1 MHLPGFCTVEIHLE
15 VCYNQNMQKTG
26 GNIMKRVIFLLL
38 CLAVVCSL
46 AGCNQ
51 QGSIDSPM
59 DDQVKEQTAETIPHA
74 DECLAAAQAYL
85 DGGDIDAAVRVL
97 EQAMETSD
105 DPRIAQ
111 MLERL
116 APVPLAVRTEASCNA
131 LDADS
136 VEIHNVTVQEM
147 ATGKVRYTI
156 DYTAQKS
163 MRISVLAAG
172 LARRTDIRTNG
183 KRQLFSFEVN
193 GEDLKALR
201 QSVDVKF
208 FFDDEK
214 ACYLTIYAGW
224 GDAESLRNLN
234 IKPVEVPFTVRS
246 SLSGAK
252 MTIHNMTVQPLDA
265 ETYIF
270 VVDYSGTRPGMV
282 LDVGVESPSEGSVT
296 ELNNRIMTTSFLV
309 PKKSLE
315 GKQSFCFT
323 GALDAYSEPQYFA
336 EIDLTTFSLP
346 EYPYPDA
353 PEALSAPVQMDYIHN
368 DVRKGLGDLV
378 IYGVTAQPLS
388 SGYVRYVFDF
398 TYPEKVYFSAHSGIN
413 GFKSYGA
420 QEIEGGHIQAVSY
433 IPMEDMKQIS
443 NLNLGVSN
451 MSGDWWYDV
460 KASTDIS
467 SNTFLPITILDTEG
481 EQTPW
486 KKVAVL
492 SAENAELAQGIFPE
506 AVIDTTAALEV
517 DTSCIVPLDV
527 TRKLVTPRA
536 TGRVQPYSTWGYE
549 PFPQDA
555 DLRGR
560 EALAYT
566 LSFTDFVQFP
576 DTMPA
581 GFDPEAL
588 LEWGKDPGLNVDVLH
603 KMGYTGKGAVIAY
616 FDQPLQ
622 PHDAYD
628 NVDLHLYNK
637 PEDNS
642 YHGPAVLSLLAGKDI
657 GTAPDACVHY
667 FGRHVGE
674 RVDITLAE
682 GLMDVVEVNKELPE
696 DEKITMVG
704 ISNNPH
710 SNPICEELQ
719 AAIDACEEEGIMV
732 WFCGEYN
739 GMSFYPLSD
748 KNDFG
753 NAIKATGRK
762 VPPELVYVPSGSR
775 TTATGM
781 WGDYFYHAND
791 DGLSWTMPYVLGIY
805 AIVTQIDP
813 SLTQQDLREMIV
825 ATARQSNGMNIIDPV
840 AFVAAALDGVGRA
853 EDAAALR
860 AAVQETRKYFYAV
873 MDKSRMTGEDLE
885 AVENYLAQISD
896 ATVLV
901 VDAAGIHTAQEL
913 YTLLQ
918 ADNIQRGGQ
927 VTGIQIFGDP
937 TLVPTFEIRY
947 IADYN
952 GGVDDAGTL
961 CTDYFFGNF
970 RNDAKNLGKD
980 YSVQKHFRE
989 KLPVQLEPEWK
1000 VARLPLGTGEFAAF
1014 LEKYMAFGEESGFR
1028 QPEIVNFSNPIF
1040 KELDHTDDMGTFLN
1054 RMRDEWDILQLPYRL
1069 YGNQLG
1075 QFPVRNTVQG
1085 GFTAEELTLENQQ
1098 GIAEFIIN
1106 SHGQWNNVDKCFYE
1120 NGEEKRESLL
1130 NMDTINDVLSANPYY
1145 LTLVTCDNG
1154 WSMKNNLTTTALRGQ
1169 SVGVF
1174 SFTHVLSNNITDVT
1188 ADLNSLPESNVYW
1201 FYLHYLNALNQG
1213 ASRSEAFLT
1222 AQRRYAQALLAD
1234 SIGGISVSSGNYQF
1248 NLYNLIGYHNFG
1260 LIEPS
1265 RSWQCVDTLTH
1276 TS

>member
-1 MHLPGFCTVEIHLE
+1 
-15 VCYNQNMQKTG
+15 
-26 GNIMKRVIFLLL
+26 MKRILSLLL
-38 CLAVVCSL
+38 CLAVVVSM

-51 QGSIDSPM
+51 QGRMESPV
-59 DDQVKEQTAETIPHA
+59 DGQANERQTAETVDPA
-74 DECLAAAQAYL
+74 EECLAEAQARL
-85 DGGDIDAAVRVL
+85 DAGDADAAVLVL
-97 EQAMETSD
+97 EQARKTSG
-105 DPRIAQ
+105 DPRIMQ

-116 APVPLAVRTEASCNA
+116 APVPLAVRTEVSYHS

-136 VEIHNVTVQEM
+136 VQIHDVTVQEM

-201 QSVDVKF
+201 QSLDVKF

-224 GDAESLRNLN
+224 GDAESLSNLN
-234 IKPVEVPFTVRS
+234 IKPVEVPFTANS
-246 SLSGAK
+246 SLSGAQ
-252 MTIHNMTVQPLDA
+252 MTVHAMTVQPLDA
-265 ETYIF
+265 ENYIF
-270 VVDYSGTRPGMV
+270 VLDYSGTRPGMV
-282 LDVGVESPSEGSVT
+282 LDVGLEIPSVGIMT
-296 ELNNRIMTTSFLV
+296 EPNNRIMTVSFLV
-309 PKKSLE
+309 PKKALE

-323 GALDAYSEPQYFA
+323 GAMDEYSEPKYFA
-336 EIDLTTFSLP
+336 EIDLSTFSLP

-353 PEALSAPVQMDYIHN
+353 PEALSDPVEMDYRHG
-368 DVRKGLGDLV
+368 DVRMGLGDLV
-378 IYGVTAQPLS
+378 IHEVTAQPLS
-388 SGYVRYVFDF
+388 SGYVRYVFDI
-398 TYPEKVYFSAHSGIN
+398 TYPEKVNFSAHSWLN
-413 GFKSYGA
+413 GFKSYGM
-420 QEIEGGHIQAVSY
+420 QEIEGGHIQAASY
-433 IPMEDMKQIS
+433 IPMEDIKQVSELI
-443 NLNLGVSN
+443 LGVSN
-451 MSGDWWYDV
+451 MPGDWWYDV
-460 KASTDIS
+460 KVSTAIS
-467 SNTFLPITILDTEG
+467 SNTLLPITILDTEG
-481 EQTPW
+481 EQAPW
-486 KKVAVL
+486 KKVEAL
-492 SAENAELAQGIFPE
+492 CAENGELAQGIFPE
-506 AVIDTTAALEV
+506 AVIDTAAALAV

-527 TRKLVTPRA
+527 TRKLVTPSA
-536 TGRVQPYSTWGYE
+536 TWQVQPYSTWGYE

-555 DLRGR
+555 DLRGH
-560 EALAYT
+560 ETLAYT
-566 LSFTDFVQFP
+566 LNFSDFVQFP

-603 KMGYTGKGAVIAY
+603 KLGYTGKGAVIAY
-616 FDQPLQ
+616 LDQPLQ
-622 PHDAYD
+622 PHEAYD

-642 YHGPAVLSLLAGKDI
+642 YHGPAVLSLLAGKEI
-657 GTAPDACVHY
+657 GTAPDARVHY
-667 FGRHVGE
+667 FGRHVGD
-674 RVDITLAE
+674 RPDLTLAE
-682 GLMDVVEVNKELPE
+682 GLMDVVKVNKQLPE
-696 DEKITMVG
+696 GEKITMVG
-704 ISNNPH
+704 ISNNPW
-710 SNPICEELQ
+710 SNPICQELQ
-719 AAIDACEEEGIMV
+719 AALDACEEEGIMV

-753 NAIKATGRK
+753 NAINVTGSK

-781 WGDYFYHAND
+781 WGDYFYHASD
-791 DGLSWTMPYVLGIY
+791 EGISWTMPYVLGIY

-825 ATARQSNGMNIIDPV
+825 ATARESNGMNIIDPV
-840 AFVAAALDGVGRA
+840 AFVAAALDGVGRTK
-853 EDAAALR
+853 DAAALR
-860 AAVQETRKYFYAV
+860 AAVQENRRYFYAV
-873 MDKSRMTGEDLE
+873 MDKSRMTEEDLE
-885 AVENYLAQISD
+885 AAENYLARTAD

-901 VDAAGIHTAQEL
+901 VDAAGIGTAQEL
-913 YTLLQ
+913 YSLLQ
-918 ADNIQRGGQ
+918 ADHIQRGGQ

-970 RNDAKNLGKD
+970 RNDAKDLGKD

-1000 VARLPLGTGEFAAF
+1000 VARLPLDTGEFAPF
-1014 LEKYMAFGEESGFR
+1014 LEKYMAFGEETGFR

-1040 KELDHTDDMGTFLN
+1040 KEHDHTDDMGTFLN
-1054 RMRDEWDILQLPYRL
+1054 RMREEWDMLQLPYRL
-1069 YGNQLG
+1069 YGNRLG
-1075 QFPVRNTVQG
+1075 QFPVGNTVLG
-1085 GFTAEELTLENQQ
+1085 GFTAEELTLENQK

-1120 NGEEKRESLL
+1120 NGQEKRESLV

-1154 WSMKNNLTTTALRGQ
+1154 WNMRDNLTTAALRGQ

-1188 ADLNSLPESNVYW
+1188 ADLSSLPESNVYW

-1213 ASRSEAFLT
+1213 ASRSEAFFT

-1260 LIEPS
+1260 LIEPT
-1265 RSWQCVDTLTH
+1265 RSWQCVKTRTH
-1276 TS
+1276 TA